1 MASILI
7 KYKWKRNDNCES
19 AKRERDKASVSGM
32 VTKYVKINKSKIK
45 YIHKR
50 LNYRNINVFLMW

>member
-1 MASILI
+1 MRVL
-7 KYKWKRNDNCES
+7 
-19 AKRERDKASVSGM
+19 RERERQSKCFGNG
-32 VTKYVKINKSKIK
+32 TKYVEINKSKIK

>member
-19 AKRERDKASVSGM
+19 AKRERE
-32 VTKYVKINKSKIK
+32 TKYVKINKSKIK

>member
-1 MASILI
+1 MTIVRVL
-7 KYKWKRNDNCES
+7 RE
-19 AKRERDKASVSGM
+19 RERDKVSVSGM

-50 LNYRNINVFLMW
+50 LNYRNINVFLM